1 MALSIFSR
9 KNRIINL
16 VINDYSIRFVE
27 LKNTNPLS
35 IYRWGQ
41 RFIPFGIVRDGK
53 IIDHDT
59 LETILEECITDWKI
73 PKRSVR
79 FIVPDSFVIIRK
91 ASIPADVKDDEIN
104 GYLYLELG
112 SSIHLPFEEPVF
124 DTYTINQEK
133 DKKEILIFAAQE
145 ENVMEC
151 ANLLSSVKL
160 VPSAADI
167 SSLSLYRLYHQL
179 DMQDQDERL
188 LMIQFDLNMVNLCI
202 FENQF
207 PLFMHHLLIDFD
219 DDLWSVK
226 SSSKENQEFQFSG
239 SQTDLLFQLEDIFK
253 EIGKFLDFYRY
264 SIHQGKQQIS
274 KILLNG
280 DHPYLD
286 LIEKEIEARYD
297 IPQQTIHLATEDN
310 LPRSHYLTLGLA
322 LKEV

>member
-1 MALSIFSR
+1 MALSLFSR
-9 KNRIINL
+9 KNRIINI

-35 IYRWGQ
+35 IHRWGQ
-41 RFIPFGIVRDGK
+41 RLIPFGIVRDGK

-59 LETILEECITDWKI
+59 LETILEECVTDWKLQ
-73 PKRSVR
+73 KRSVR

-112 SSIHLPFEEPVF
+112 TSIHLPFDEPVF
-124 DTYTINQEK
+124 DTYTLTSEK

-145 ENVMEC
+145 DNVVEYS
-151 ANLLSSVKL
+151 NLLSSVKL
-160 VPSAADI
+160 VPAAADI
-167 SSLSLYRLYHQL
+167 SSLSLYRLYYL
-179 DMQDQDERL
+179 LGMAGQDEQL

-202 FENQF
+202 FENQH
-207 PLFMHHLLIDFD
+207 PLFMHHLLIDFEED
-219 DDLWSVK
+219 QWVIK
-226 SSSKENQEFQFSG
+226 SSREGHQHFDFSG
-239 SQTDLLFQLEDIFK
+239 NQNDLLFQLEDIFK

-264 SIHQGKQQIS
+264 SINQGKQQIS
-274 KILLNG
+274 KILVHG
-280 DHPYLD
+280 DHPFLD
-286 LIEKEIEARYD
+286 IIEKEIQTRFEIPHQIID
-297 IPQQTIHLATEDN
+297 IATEDN

>member
-1 MALSIFSR
+1 MAFSVFSR

-53 IIDHDT
+53 IIDHGT

-286 LIEKEIEARYD
+286 LIEKEIEARFD
-297 IPQQTIHLATEDN
+297 IPHQTIHLATEDN